1 MRKRPRTF
9 LFPPDP
15 GHWLSLLRVGL
26 GCQVILYTW
35 SLRRDWSFLF
45 QSDRQGSVVRTLTEA
60 IVSSQ
65 TELTPRLGWILAI
78 GERLG
83 GSERAILS
91 VIWFS
96 LIVAGCLLLLGLL
109 CRPAAITAWFFY
121 LCSVK
126 SGGLFAYGVDNFTTI
141 GLFYLMIA
149 PLPDKW
155 SLDWKLKRKRSVDPE
170 RLGFYRRVLQLHLCI
185 IYFFAGISKS
195 LGPDWWNGNSIWRS
209 LTRPPF
215 DLIPA
220 DQLIRFGYLLPAMGI
235 LVCLLETGYPVF
247 IWLKQTRRFWL
258 AGILL
263 MHLLIG
269 LTMGLYLFALI
280 MIVLNLAAFG
290 SDLFSDHLAVSG
302 RRWLVNR
309 HIIETRETR

>member
-1 MRKRPRTF
+1 MRKRLSTF

-15 GHWLSLLRVGL
+15 GQWLSLLRVGL

-35 SLRRDWSFLF
+35 SLRHDWSFLF
-45 QSDRQGSVVRTLTEA
+45 QSDQQGSVVRTLTEA

-65 TELTPRLGWILAI
+65 TALTPRLGWILAI
-78 GERLG
+78 GEQLG
-83 GSERAILS
+83 GTESAILS

-96 LIVAGCLLLLGLL
+96 LIVGGCLLLLGFL
-109 CRPAAITAWFFY
+109 CRPTAIIAWFFY

-155 SLDWKLKRKRSVDPE
+155 SLDWKLGRKRSVDPE
-170 RLGFYRRVLQLHLCI
+170 RLGFCRRVLQLHLCI

-195 LGPDWWNGNSIWRS
+195 LGPDWWDGNSIWRS

-220 DQLIRFGYLLPAMGI
+220 EQLIRFGYLLPAIGI
-235 LVCLLETGYPVF
+235 LVCVLETGYPVF

-258 AGILL
+258 GGILF

-280 MIVLNLAAFG
+280 MMVLNLAAFG
-290 SDLFSDHLAVSG
+290 SDLFADHLAVSG
-302 RRWLVNR
+302 RRWLVYR
-309 HIIETRETR
+309 HIETRETR